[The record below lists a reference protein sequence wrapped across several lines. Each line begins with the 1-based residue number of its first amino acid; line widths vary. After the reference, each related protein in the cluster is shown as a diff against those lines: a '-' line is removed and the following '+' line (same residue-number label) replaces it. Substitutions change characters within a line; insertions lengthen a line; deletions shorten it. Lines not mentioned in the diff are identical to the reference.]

1 MEKRKKNLVWLILIL
16 GVLLIVYLGTGFF
29 VIQPIRAIPEG
40 RIIWYVR
47 MGLNIPFVS
56 SADGILLKNDIT
68 VSLLSRAMM
77 ISSVLDL
84 IDDKILL
91 KLPYSKT
98 LYKLSTKGIEFE
110 E

>member
-1 MEKRKKNLVWLILIL
+1 MEKGKKKFVWVI
-16 GVLLIVYLGTGFF
+16 VLLGLLATIYFGTGFF
-29 VIQPIRAIPEG
+29 VIQPIGAIPEG

-56 SADGILLKNDIT
+56 SADGMLLKTDT
-68 VSLLSRAMM
+68 GVSLLGRAMM
-77 ISSVLDL
+77 MSSVIDL

-98 LYKLSTKGIEFE
+98 LYKISTNGVEFE
-110 E
+110 Q